1 MARWTIVV
9 TYAQHSDELN
19 GACITAS
26 FDFIEINFVMD
37 LLLFISLCPQEIDEA
52 IRAVTDMN
60 PDYSVEKI
68 EIERRTGT
76 D

>member
-1 MARWTIVV
+1 M
-9 TYAQHSDELN
+9 
-19 GACITAS
+19 
-26 FDFIEINFVMD
+26 
-37 LLLFISLCPQEIDEA
+37 LLLTKYSKLFFFVQEIDKA

-68 EIERRTGT
+68 EIERRTAT

>member
-1 MARWTIVV
+1 M
-9 TYAQHSDELN
+9 YYCSL
-19 GACITAS
+19 
-26 FDFIEINFVMD
+26 DFVYINLVID